1 MNTTEHLIMIVD
13 DNVTN
18 IEMLAATLKE
28 QYRLAIVKSGK
39 KALEFTRHQLPDLIL
54 LDIMM
59 PEMSGFEVCEHLK
72 KDPCTREIPIIFITA
87 INATDQKTKG
97 FGMGAVDYITKPFHA
112 AEVLARVSTHLAL
125 KKMHEILEEKNINIS
140 HALDEKHRQLDTL
153 IGNLPGM
160 VYRSSFD
167 GNWHTTFVSDGCQAL
182 TGYVPG
188 DFTGRKGRHH
198 DVILLEKDRDALG
211 EKIDKA
217 LANRTDF
224 REIYRIQTASKQEKW
239 VWEQGVGVY
248 DHAGTL
254 TGIEGFISDI
264 TEKQKGELALRR
276 ENNQLKSKIIKR
288 DRFDDIIGASPVMQ
302 KVYDLILKAA
312 VREDN
317 VIIYGQSGTG
327 KELVAKA
334 IHTNSQKSKG
344 HFVPVNCGAIHEAL
358 FESEFFGHK
367 KGAFSGADSDKTGIL
382 DKADGGTLF
391 LDELGEI
398 SLGMQ
403 VKLLRVMDG
412 NGFIPVGGTVVK
424 KPDIRFVAATNRD
437 LKEMV
442 QKKQIREDFFFRIH
456 IIPITLPPLKARK
469 EDIPL
474 LINHFLDS
482 YPKNEDMSPVTQE
495 IISAMTHYH
504 WPGNIRQLQ
513 NSLYQYLTIGE
524 LEFLDPGNPKKGKT
538 GEQDREENL
547 KTALETFEKNF
558 IEAALTKYDHR
569 KLMVANKLGINRK
582 TLFRKI
588 KHHDIKI

>member
-1 MNTTEHLIMIVD
+1 MNTTGHLIMIVD

-18 IEMLAATLKE
+18 IQLLAGTLKA

-72 KDPCTREIPIIFITA
+72 KDSRTREIPIIFITA

-112 AEVLARVSTHLAL
+112 AEVLARVHTHLSL
-125 KKMHEILEEKNINIS
+125 RKMHEVLEEKNSIIA
-140 HALDEKHRQLDTL
+140 HALDEKSRQLDTL
-153 IGNLPGM
+153 IDNLPGM

-167 GNWHTTFVSDGCQAL
+167 GDWHTTFVSDGCQAL
-182 TGYVPG
+182 TGYLPNA
-188 DFTGRKGRHH
+188 FTSRKGRHY
-198 DVILLEKDRDALG
+198 DLIILDKERGGVGK
-211 EKIDKA
+211 KIDKA

-224 REIYRIQTASKQEKW
+224 GETYRIQTASKQEKW
-239 VWEQGVGVY
+239 VWEQGVGIY
-248 DHAGTL
+248 DQKGKLA
-254 TGIEGFISDI
+254 GIEGFISDI

-276 ENNQLKSKIIKR
+276 ENSRLKSRILKR

-317 VIIYGQSGTG
+317 VIIYGPSGTG

-334 IHTNSQKSKG
+334 IHTNSHRSKEN
-344 HFVPVNCGAIHEAL
+344 FVPVNCGAIHESL

-367 KGAFSGADSDKTGIL
+367 KGAFSGASTDKIGIL

-398 SLGMQ
+398 SLAMQ

-437 LKEMV
+437 LTKMV
-442 QKKQIREDFFFRIH
+442 RKKRIREDFFFRIH
-456 IIPITLPPLKARK
+456 IIPITLPSLKARK
-469 EDIPL
+469 EDIPK
-474 LINHFLDS
+474 LIEHFLDS
-482 YPKNEDMSPVTQE
+482 YPKNEDMSPVTPE

-504 WPGNIRQLQ
+504 WPGNVRQLQ
-513 NSLYQYLTIGE
+513 NALYQYLTIGE
-524 LEFLDPGNPKKGKT
+524 LEFLDPGLEKGT
-538 GEQDREENL
+538 DRAQDREEDL
-547 KTALETFEKNF
+547 KNALETFEKRF
-558 IEAALTKYDHR
+558 IETVLIKYEYR
-569 KLMVANKLGINRK
+569 KLMVADKLGINRK

>member
-1 MNTTEHLIMIVD
+1 MIVD

-18 IEMLAATLKE
+18 IEMLAGTLKAD
-28 QYRLAIVKSGK
+28 YRLAIVKSGK
-39 KALEFTRHQLPDLIL
+39 KALEFTRHKLPDLIL

-59 PEMSGFEVCEHLK
+59 PEMSGFEVCEYLK
-72 KDPCTREIPIIFITA
+72 NDPRTREIPIIFITA
-87 INATDQKTKG
+87 INATDQKTRG

-112 AEVLARVSTHLAL
+112 AEVLARVRTHLSL
-125 KKMHEILEEKNINIS
+125 RKMHEVLEEKNSIIA
-140 HALDEKHRQLDTL
+140 HALDEKRRQMDTL
-153 IGNLPGM
+153 IDNLPGM

-167 GNWHTTFVSDGCQAL
+167 GNWQVTFVSDGCRSL
-182 TGYVPG
+182 TGYLPE
-188 DFTGRKGRHH
+188 DFTGRRGRHH
-198 DVILLEKDRDALG
+198 GLIILDKDRDGLD
-211 EKIDKA
+211 EKINKA
-217 LANRTDF
+217 LAGRIDF
-224 REIYRIQTASKQEKW
+224 KEIYRIHTASKQEKW

-248 DHAGTL
+248 DSQGIL
-254 TGIEGFISDI
+254 IGIEGFIADI
-264 TEKQKGELALRR
+264 TQKQKGELALRR
-276 ENNQLKSKIIKR
+276 ENTQLKSKIIKR

-302 KVYDLILKAA
+302 KVYELILKAA

-317 VIIYGQSGTG
+317 VIIYGASGTG

-334 IHTNSQKSKG
+334 IHTNSKKSHG
-344 HFVPVNCGAIHEAL
+344 HFVPVNCGAIHESL

-367 KGAFSGADSDKTGIL
+367 KGAFSGADSDKTGLL

-437 LKEMV
+437 LKAMV
-442 QKKQIREDFFFRIH
+442 QQKRIREDFFFRIH
-456 IIPITLPPLKARK
+456 IIPITLPSLEARK

-482 YPKNEDMSPVTQE
+482 YPKNEDITPVTE
-495 IISAMTHYH
+495 EVISAMTQYH

-524 LEFLDPGNPKKGKT
+524 LEFLDPGNPEKGKN
-538 GEQDREENL
+538 GKQESQFVREENL
-547 KTALETFEKNF
+547 KDALESFEKKF
-558 IEAALTKYDHR
+558 IERTLIKYDHR

-588 KHHDIKI
+588 KHHDIKE